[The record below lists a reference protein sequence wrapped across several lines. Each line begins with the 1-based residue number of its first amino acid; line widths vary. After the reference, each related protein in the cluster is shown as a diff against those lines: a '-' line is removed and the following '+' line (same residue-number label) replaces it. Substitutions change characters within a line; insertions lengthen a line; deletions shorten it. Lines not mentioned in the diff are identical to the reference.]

1 MPNLSTDRIRRRE
14 RRPEDPPRH
23 GEEKE
28 GDRIAARNSHWR
40 PGARWARE
48 IGQSRPAKR
57 GGAAAG
63 APLVTV
69 HKIGNRVEID
79 AACPAARALGFRP
92 GMALA
97 TARALFAALDVRE
110 ADPEGDRAFLARL
123 ALFAARRWTPR
134 AAVSGADGLW
144 LDLDGVAH
152 LFGGERR
159 MCERIRLFCAR
170 LGLASRIAVA
180 GTAGAASA
188 LARYGADPVA
198 LCPAGGEA
206 EAVASLPLT
215 ALRLD
220 AEALANA
227 RRLGIERI
235 GELPAMPRGPLRR
248 RFGEDFLL
256 RLDQALG
263 RAAEPFDPIVPEE
276 TPAATLRFAEP
287 IATAEAIGETLALLT
302 ARLVDR
308 LAKRSLGVRRLV
320 LLCQRIDGAILRE
333 TIGTA
338 RPTRDADHLTRL
350 MAARIEKIEPGFG
363 LEAMRLVAERVEP
376 LAPRQLSGEP
386 PAADLAPL
394 VDRLAGRLGPR
405 RLFRMSALESDLP
418 ERSVHRVGPLAQP
431 KPWPAW
437 PRPVRLL
444 SPPEPVE
451 NVIAALP
458 DHPPLRFLWR
468 GRMHRVRR
476 ADGPERLYGEWW
488 RDGKEAEA
496 VRDYFQVEDEEGGRF
511 WLFRRGDGED
521 PRTGDFSWHLQ
532 GVFG

>member
-14 RRPEDPPRH
+14 RPENPPRNGEGDQPQAGGGGPDAAQSPLH
-23 GEEKE
+23 RTSCGPPPRSGEEQN
-28 GDRIAARNSHWR
+28 RSATRNSHWR

-48 IGQSRPAKR
+48 IGWSGAAGGRRPA
-57 GGAAAG
+57 AG
-63 APLVTV
+63 PPLVTV
-69 HKIGNRVEID
+69 RKIGNRVEID

-92 GMALA
+92 GMPLA

-110 ADPEGDRAFLARL
+110 ADPDGDRVFLARL

-134 AAVSGADGLW
+134 AAVCGADGLW

-170 LGLASRIAVA
+170 LGLAARIAVA
-180 GTAGAASA
+180 GTAGAAHA
-188 LARYGADPVA
+188 FARYGADPVT

-206 EAVASLPLT
+206 EAAASLPLA

-220 AEALANA
+220 EEALANA

-235 GELPAMPRGPLRR
+235 GELFDMPRGPLRR

-276 TPAATLRFAEP
+276 KPAAILRFAEP

-308 LAKRSLGVRRLV
+308 LAKRSLGVRRLT
-320 LLCQRIDGAILRE
+320 LLCQRIDGEVLRE
-333 TIGTA
+333 AIGTA

-363 LEAMRLVAERVEP
+363 IEAMRLVAERVEP
-376 LAPRQLSGEP
+376 LAPRQLSGAP

-394 VDRLAGRLGPR
+394 VDRLAGRLG
-405 RLFRMSALESDLP
+405 
-418 ERSVHRVGPLAQP
+418 
-431 KPWPAW
+431 
-437 PRPVRLL
+437 
-444 SPPEPVE
+444 
-451 NVIAALP
+451 
-458 DHPPLRFLWR
+458 
-468 GRMHRVRR
+468 
-476 ADGPERLYGEWW
+476 
-488 RDGKEAEA
+488 
-496 VRDYFQVEDEEGGRF
+496 
-511 WLFRRGDGED
+511 
-521 PRTGDFSWHLQ
+521 
-532 GVFG
+532 